1 MKKYILPVLILA
13 LSLSVSAQNEQ
24 DALRLSQI
32 FHGGSARSLGMGG
45 AIGAVGV
52 DFGAIAIN
60 PAASGLYR
68 RGDFSMTTG
77 FSNVSTDANFLD
89 VKSNDAAYSMNLNQ
103 IGFVM
108 PFKTKPGSD
117 FGIKGLNFSFG
128 YNKLRDYNQNIVM
141 SGINQNNSLV
151 DEFVY
156 TANMNDDWDPFT
168 DELAWETWLIDYD
181 SIAGVFYSDFDVSG
195 YGQTQR
201 RSVKTSGSLG
211 EYVFNLGA
219 NVGDKVYFGGSI
231 GIQRYRYEETWVHT
245 ELDPDDIIDYF
256 ESFRF
261 SNQLETQGS
270 GFNAKFGVI
279 AQPVSWIR
287 IGASIHTPTFFKLK
301 DNFTSSIQTD
311 LADGE
316 PTHEYTAYGEFDYEI
331 TTPFRAV
338 GSVALFYKNRAMLS
352 LDYEFVDYSNAR
364 LSGDDYEF
372 YDENQ
377 AVSNRYGTASNVRVG
392 AEVVFA
398 PFYVRAGYSFYGS
411 PYVTGEANENMINTS
426 ISGGLGFR
434 TNRISLD
441 FAIVQSSWEQQYYL
455 YGSNVATLDASALRF
470 VGTLGFRF

>member
-13 LSLSVSAQNEQ
+13 LSFSLNAQNEQ

-45 AIGAVGV
+45 AVGAVGV
-52 DFGAIAIN
+52 DFGAISIN

-77 FSNVSTDANFLD
+77 FDNVSTEANYLD
-89 VKSNDAAYSMNLNQ
+89 QKSKDGAYSMNMNQ

-108 PFKTKPGSD
+108 PFKAMSD
-117 FGIKGLNFSFG
+117 SELGLKGLNFSIG
-128 YNKLRDYNQNIVM
+128 YNKLRDYGQNIVM

-156 TANMNDDWDPFT
+156 SANMNDEWDPFT

-181 SIAGVFYSDFDVSG
+181 SIAGVFYSDFDISG

-201 RSVKTSGSLG
+201 RSVQTAGGLG
-211 EYVFNLGA
+211 EYVFGLGA
-219 NVGDKVYFGGSI
+219 NVGDKVYFGSSI
-231 GIQRYRYEETWVHT
+231 GIQQYRYKETWVHT

-256 ESFRF
+256 ERFSFR
-261 SNQLETQGS
+261 NVLETEGS

-287 IGASIHTPTFFKLK
+287 IGASIHTPTFFRLK
-301 DNFTSSIQTD
+301 DNFTSSMETD

-316 PTHEYTAYGEFDYEI
+316 PTHEYTAYGEYDYEV

-352 LDYEFVDYSNAR
+352 LDYEIVDYSNAR
-364 LSGDDYEF
+364 LRADDYEF

-377 AVSNRYGTASNVRVG
+377 AISSRYGTANNIRAG

-398 PFYVRAGYSFYGS
+398 PFYIRAGYSFYGS
-411 PYVTGEANENMINTS
+411 PYVSGEANEDMINTS
-426 ISGGLGFR
+426 FSGGLGFR
-434 TNRISLD
+434 TNRFNLD
-441 FAIVQSSWEQQYYL
+441 FAVVKSSWEQQYFL
-455 YGSNVATLDASALRF
+455 YGNNHANLEASSIRF